1 MAGDINIKYG
11 PSNQAITCGFQGLTN
26 NSARQSTAID
36 NSSNTFVDAL
46 VMIKVTS
53 GGSGTAATGY
63 INVYAYGSVNG
74 GTNYSDSASGSDG
87 SITLTAPPNMRIIGI
102 INVVANSTTYWGGP
116 FSVAA
121 AFNGILPQYW
131 GIVIENK
138 TGGTLDADDA
148 DNDAIYQGIE
158 AQYS

>member
-11 PSNQAITCGFQGLTN
+11 SNGQTVTCGFEGLTN

-36 NSSNTFVDAL
+36 NTSNTFVDAL
-46 VMIKVTS
+46 IFIKIKT

-63 INVYAYGSVNG
+63 ANVYAYGTVDNG
-74 GTNYSDSASGSDG
+74 TTYSDGASGSDG
-87 SITLTAPPNMRIIGI
+87 SITLTSPPNMRIIGI
-102 INVVANSTTYWGGP
+102 INIVANSTTYYGGP

-121 AFNGILPQYW
+121 AFNGVLPDHW

-138 TGGTLDADDA
+138 CGGTLDSTAGNHFA
-148 DNDAIYQGIE
+148 KYQGIE